1 VGYHA
6 ASAVPFH
13 RTGPLQF
20 RGDFFNILN
29 HPNFGSPTNYLSSP
43 QFGQARQM
51 LNDYLGNAATNVT
64 LEVTENGTGGDRQNV
79 SLPGGLFYADS
90 IGQILQT
97 EFNSRVWWDLR
108 NGHGYVDKPDPAF
121 YGWRTNANGSVLS
134 DGGIIYGLGGPRS
147 IQLALKLQF

>member
-1 VGYHA
+1 MLAYMRSNNCTPDFVIEHNYGPA
-6 ASAVPFH
+6 A
-13 RTGPLQF
+13 
-20 RGDFFNILN
+20 GDTQDLLY
-29 HPNFGSPTNYLSSP
+29 PKGWASDAAAL
-43 QFGQARQM
+43 RQM

-108 NGHGYVDKPDPAF
+108 NGHGTVDNPDPAF
-121 YGWRTNANGSVLS
+121 YGWRTNANGSVLTTAELS
-134 DGGIIYGLGGPRS
+134 MASAAWATSIRHIIARS
-147 IQLALKLQF
+147 